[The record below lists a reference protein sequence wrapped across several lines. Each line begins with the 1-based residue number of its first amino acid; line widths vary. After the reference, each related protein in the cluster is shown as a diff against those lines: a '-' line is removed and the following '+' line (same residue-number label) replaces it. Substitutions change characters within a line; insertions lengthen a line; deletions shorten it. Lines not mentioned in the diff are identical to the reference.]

1 MSFITR
7 KSVDSYACCELFFR
21 CEETLDAGGGGAMVD
36 SVRGATFS
44 PAQAN
49 GGVVAGSYSLTNQA
63 GLSNAVY
70 PECVDVVELV
80 AGSFPDFKQRHV
92 IIFAAGRVVDPLV
105 ARVPL
110 GSGLDGA
117 ISHSFFNGYHGLV
130 NGDGIP
136 LATTAGAGDPSKV
149 CPVAGTD
156 VGMIVEYSPNTSFM
170 VKTVD
175 LDGATFGSG
184 ASETIITGTVI
195 ALGDLNPGL
204 NNLTRFAGL
213 AFYSICA
220 FSFDAGLPANRE
232 SQYKWMLKHHAY
244 GDRTLPHGWRTL
256 ASSR

>member
-1 MSFITR
+1 MIVR
-7 KSVDSYACCELFFR
+7 KSVDSYACCELFFK
-21 CEETLDAGGGGAMVD
+21 CEETLDAGGGGAIVD

-49 GGVVAGSYSLTNQA
+49 GSVVGGSYSLTNQA

-70 PECVDVVELV
+70 PECVDIVELV
-80 AGSFPDFKQRHV
+80 AGSFPNFGQRHV
-92 IIFAAGRVVDPLV
+92 ILFASGRVVDPLV

-110 GSGLDGA
+110 GSGSTGA
-117 ISHSFFNGYHGLV
+117 IAASFNGGYHGLV
-130 NGDGIP
+130 NGSGVP
-136 LATTAGAGDPSKV
+136 LATTTGATDPSKV

-156 VGMIVEYSPNTSFM
+156 VGMIVEYSPGTSF
-170 VKTVD
+170 VIKTVD
-175 LDGATFGSG
+175 LNGSTFGSG
-184 ASETIITGTVI
+184 ASETLITGST
-195 ALGDLNPGL
+195 LNTLDLNPGL
-204 NNLTRFAGL
+204 NNMTRFAGL